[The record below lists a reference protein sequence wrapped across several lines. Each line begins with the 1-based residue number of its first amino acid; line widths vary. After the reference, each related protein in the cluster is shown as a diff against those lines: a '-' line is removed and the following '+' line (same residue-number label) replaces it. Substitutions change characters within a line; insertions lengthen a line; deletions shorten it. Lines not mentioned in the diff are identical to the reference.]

1 MPEVKQ
7 SHSAQQIIERRQRN
21 SGGDETCDTTV
32 KTGTGERRTF
42 HNVHLSGG
50 QKTHG
55 EVHRGEGDINNKP
68 RGQV

>member
-1 MPEVKQ
+1 MPEIKQ
-7 SHSAQQIIERRQRN
+7 SRSAEETIARRMQN
-21 SGGDETCDTTV
+21 SGGVEADKTI
-32 KTGTGERRTF
+32 KTGDGVRRTF

-55 EVHRGEGDINNKP
+55 EVHRGKGDINNKP